1 MLCHLRSYKA
11 LPLVVHAFSTYE
23 ASTSCASHSEH
34 HFSNLDIFNSLVS
47 SHSVPYK
54 ILKISIETTKYTKK
68 LFKYMIDTLAN
79 LYTALKS

>member
-1 MLCHLRSYKA
+1 MPFKILQA

-79 LYTALKS
+79 LYTELKS